1 MSLDRPAADLLA
13 AAKLWLT
20 CPVVRGGPV
29 TGDMPYLSA
38 ALYAL
43 VAVPTDRVTT
53 MATDPAW
60 RLYVNP
66 TWLADGQRTAPE
78 VGAELAHHIW
88 HLLADH
94 AGRASDMG
102 VRGSTSRAWRV
113 AADITV
119 HEVAGGLAQRA
130 GGSRPPDSSGSRASS
145 GPPRPGAGVGGVT
158 ATGPARAAR
167 ARALEDHH
175 RLIGSAELG
184 LPHGRAAEEYYAMLT
199 GLPTQEE
206 EPDHDPAWVDEGADP
221 SCGSGCDGIHRD
233 YELPELADAGG
244 LSPVAADAVRRTV
257 AIEFQANP
265 GRGDIPGEWGR
276 WVSTIL
282 DPVVD
287 WRNVLHAAVRRGLGW
302 ANGHTDYTY
311 TRISRR
317 QAAAGQVILPAL
329 RRPVPRVGIVVDTSG
344 SVDDGLLAQA
354 LGEID
359 GVLTALGVADPQVTV
374 LAVDAAVHAVTTV
387 RRADATRLAGGGG
400 TDMALGIQAAQEL
413 RPRVDVIIVLTDG
426 HTGWPG
432 HPAAMPVI
440 AVLIGRAR
448 ADLPRTPDWIQRV
461 ECVR

>member
-1 MSLDRPAADLLA
+1 MR
-13 AAKLWLT
+13 
-20 CPVVRGGPV
+20 
-29 TGDMPYLSA
+29 
-38 ALYAL
+38 
-43 VAVPTDRVTT
+43 
-53 MATDPAW
+53 
-60 RLYVNP
+60 
-66 TWLADGQRTAPE
+66 
-78 VGAELAHHIW
+78 
-88 HLLADH
+88 
-94 AGRASDMG
+94 
-102 VRGSTSRAWRV
+102 
-113 AADITV
+113 
-119 HEVAGGLAQRA
+119 
-130 GGSRPPDSSGSRASS
+130 
-145 GPPRPGAGVGGVT
+145 

-167 ARALEDHH
+167 IRALDDHH
-175 RLIGSAELG
+175 RLIGADELG
-184 LPHGRAAEEYYAMLT
+184 LPGGRAAEEYYAMLT
-199 GLPTQEE
+199 GLPTQDDA
-206 EPDHDPAWVDEGADP
+206 PDHDPAWLPRAAEASDAGPSEVLQQAGVQPEGAVPTVAGSGDRQDVDP
-221 SCGSGCDGIHRD
+221 SCGSGCDGIHRA

-244 LSPVAADAVRRTV
+244 LSPVAADAIRRTV
-257 AIEFQANP
+257 AIEFQATP
-265 GRGDIPGEWGR
+265 GRGDLPGDWGR

-311 TRISRR
+311 SRISRR
-317 QAAAGQVILPAL
+317 QAAAGPVILPAL

-387 RRADATRLAGGGG
+387 RRADAARLAGGGG

-426 HTGWPG
+426 QTGWPRQ
-432 HPAAMPVI
+432 PAAIPVI
-440 AVLIGRAR
+440 AVLIGRTR